1 MVLLQWAVM
10 NEQIPWQ
17 ASVASGQIYKIVTF
31 FRRLEKRLNFF
42 LFFKFQKSLFYL
54 LRKYIQLR
62 KYNTEMHQLNEI
74 YYRKQI
80 CYFQNSHAE

>member
-1 MVLLQWAVM
+1 MSLSKKAIMVLQQWAVM
-10 NEQIPWQ
+10 NKQIPWQ
-17 ASVASGQIYKIVTF
+17 ASEARG
-31 FRRLEKRLNFF
+31 L
-42 LFFKFQKSLFYL
+42 FQKSLFCL

-62 KYNTEMHQLNEI
+62 KYITGMHQLNEI